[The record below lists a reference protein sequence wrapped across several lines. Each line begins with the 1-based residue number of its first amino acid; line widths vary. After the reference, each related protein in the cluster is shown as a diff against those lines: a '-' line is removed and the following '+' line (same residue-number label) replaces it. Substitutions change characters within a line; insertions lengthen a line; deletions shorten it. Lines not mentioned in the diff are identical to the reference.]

1 MCPFELTKHGF
12 ENQFNSNHLSH
23 FLLTMLLLP
32 QLKASGNARV
42 VNVSSEGHAL
52 AAQGTTEA
60 AIAGIHNA
68 KTYNN
73 AVACTGPFTSLPFVF
88 VER

>member
-23 FLLTMLLLP
+23 FLLTMLLVP

-42 VNVSSEGHAL
+42 VNVSSEGHAYTVD
-52 AAQGTTEA
+52 GTSDT
-60 AIAGIHNA
+60 AIASIHN
-68 KTYNN
+68 KTTYSPNT
-73 AVACTGPFTSLPFVF
+73 ACM
-88 VER
+88 